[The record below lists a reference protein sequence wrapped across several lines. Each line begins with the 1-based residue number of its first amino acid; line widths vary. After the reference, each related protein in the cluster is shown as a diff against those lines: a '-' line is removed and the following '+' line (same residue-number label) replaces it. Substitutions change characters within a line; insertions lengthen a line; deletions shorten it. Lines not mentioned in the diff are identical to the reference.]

1 VPLARWEDA
10 YRRGPDD
17 IKTVLSFP
25 DTPL

>member
-25 DTPL
+25 GSPL